1 MESPRKLKDWQIA
14 WGIGFSL
21 VGVMCAVVFG
31 AAFVAGDIW
40 MALAYFLLAAPCT
53 VGALVA
59 FTPIKRTKKAPGTE
73 HPYCTGCGDRH
84 GGPRCY
90 S

>member
-1 MESPRKLKDWQIA
+1 MSTGKLKDWEIL

-21 VGVMCAVVFG
+21 VGGMAALVAG
-31 AAFVAGDIW
+31 ASFVAGDLNMSLW
-40 MALAYFLLAAPCT
+40 FSLLTLVSAL
-53 VGALVA
+53 GAFVA
-59 FTPIKRTKKAPGTE
+59 FDPNGRTKSAPGTE

-84 GGPRCY
+84 DGPRCY

>member
-1 MESPRKLKDWQIA
+1 MESPRKLKDWMVA

-21 VGVMCAVVFG
+21 VGGGAAIVGG
-31 AAFVAGDIW
+31 AAFVAGDLTMSFYYSV
-40 MALAYFLLAAPCT
+40 MALVCAM
-53 VGALVA
+53 GALAA
-59 FTPIKRTKKAPGTE
+59 FTPTKKSKKAPGTE